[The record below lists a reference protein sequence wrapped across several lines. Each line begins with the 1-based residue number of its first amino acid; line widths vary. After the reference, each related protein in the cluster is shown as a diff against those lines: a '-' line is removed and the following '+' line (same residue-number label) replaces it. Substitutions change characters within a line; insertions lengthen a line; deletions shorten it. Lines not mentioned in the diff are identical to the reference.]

1 MEIGLYII
9 GDEILSGRRRDTHLS
24 AVIER
29 LKPHGLNLNWVHILG
44 DDYPAL
50 VENFRG
56 SLASSAWVM
65 STGGIGGTPDDLTR
79 QALAEAAGVGL
90 EAHPD
95 GLAILREKYGAEL
108 TRERRRMVEF
118 PQGATLIPNPVN
130 RIPGFSFKQHHCV
143 PGFPQMAWPMIE
155 WALAQTFGTQ
165 RSDLSL
171 PLELAVKVKNTPES
185 KLIPLMER
193 VLGAYPG
200 VKVFSLP
207 SIAPHE
213 PCVELGVRGPR
224 DKARAALR
232 EIQTELTDWNIEW
245 EEV

>member
-29 LKPHGLNLNWVHILG
+29 LKRYGRALSWVRILG
-44 DDYPAL
+44 DDYATL
-50 VENFRG
+50 LANFRL
-56 SLASSAWVM
+56 SLAGEVFVL
-65 STGGIGGTPDDLTR
+65 STGGIGGTPDDITR
-79 QALAEAAGVGL
+79 QALAAAANVEL
-90 EAHPD
+90 VPHPE
-95 GLAILREKYGAEL
+95 GLAILREKYGTDL
-108 TRERRRMVEF
+108 TPVRQRMVEF

-155 WALAQTFGTQ
+155 WVLDQTFAAD
-165 RSDLSL
+165 SNEA
-171 PLELAVKVKNTPES
+171 PLELAVIVKNTPENR
-185 KLIPLMER
+185 LIPLMER
-193 VLGAYPG
+193 ILDKYGD

-207 SIAPHE
+207 SIAPNE
-213 PCVELGVRGPR
+213 PRVELGVRGTA
-224 DKARAALR
+224 DKAGAAMQ
-232 EIQTELTDWNIEW
+232 EIKAELADQKIEW